1 MKNNDE
7 MMNANDIIKQELLE
21 VLNEI
26 SSKFSEVFQK
36 HGISENKIVTLE
48 LKFFDKTQLEFDDA
62 SPEDFRTLSA
72 PLSPTLLQFGST
84 WCPAQLCP
92 PYGRWLS

>member
-7 MMNANDIIKQELLE
+7 MMNADDIIKQELLE

-36 HGISENKIVTLE
+36 HGMSENEIVTLE
-48 LKFFDKTQLEFDDA
+48 FKFFDKTQLEFDDA
-62 SPEDFRTLSA
+62 SPKDVRTLSA
-72 PLSPTLLQFGST
+72 PLSPNLQFGST
-84 WCPAQLCP
+84 WCPAPRCP
-92 PYGRWLS
+92 PPGRWVG